1 MTLLPRTLYGRLVV
15 ILVTGM
21 LAAQVLTS
29 SIWYDV
35 RHSQVLEI
43 PTRLIASRLA
53 DIVRVARSD
62 PQHIELFLH
71 NLSTPTFNLEL
82 RNAADMQRNP
92 LPLQDQATE
101 SLLRSLVDEKT
112 ASRTALNLL
121 NLTLLDSQGHKAG
134 VIPCSAPAPL
144 PGNLPLSCAWPTAV
158 GCT

>member
-53 DIVRVARSD
+53 DIVRVARTD
-62 PQHIELFLH
+62 PQRTELLLKS
-71 NLSTPTFNLEL
+71 LSTADFKLEL
-82 RNAADMQRNP
+82 GNAPSP
-92 LPLQDQATE
+92 LQPSLTPQDQATE
-101 SLLRSLVDEKT
+101 SLLRSLIDEKS
-112 ASRTALNLL
+112 ASKR
-121 NLTLLDSQGHKAG
+121 
-134 VIPCSAPAPL
+134 PCACS
-144 PGNLPLSCAWPTAV
+144 T
-158 GCT
+158 